1 MNERKKGAVATRVLG
16 SFSEVTA
23 DIKERKKKRKKEE
36 RKKKRNEK
44 WAVYQRLRQI
54 LTPLGRFLDA
64 LHCNIKRY

>member
-36 RKKKRNEK
+36 RKNVTKNGQFIRG
-44 WAVYQRLRQI
+44 Y
-54 LTPLGRFLDA
+54 GR
-64 LHCNIKRY
+64 Y